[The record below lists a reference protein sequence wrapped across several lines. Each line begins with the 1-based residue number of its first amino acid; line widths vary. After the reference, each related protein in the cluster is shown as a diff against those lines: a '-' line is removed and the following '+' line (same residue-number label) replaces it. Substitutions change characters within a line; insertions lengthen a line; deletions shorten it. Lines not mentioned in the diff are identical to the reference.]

1 MTCLEHLSWCEVEF
15 LDLKVSSEA
24 KWIVLLA
31 SWPSTG
37 PSLIPTPPYRA
48 AALRLAHFS
57 TLTRVSGHHPSHC
70 LDLAG

>member
-15 LDLKVSSEA
+15 LDLNVISES

-37 PSLIPTPPYRA
+37 PSLVPTPP
-48 AALRLAHFS
+48 
-57 TLTRVSGHHPSHC
+57 
-70 LDLAG
+70 

>member
-1 MTCLEHLSWCEVEF
+1 MTCLEHLSSCEVEF

-48 AALRLAHFS
+48 ADIW
-57 TLTRVSGHHPSHC
+57 GHQLCEWLIS
-70 LDLAG
+70 LL